1 MATDIAKAYVQII
14 PSAEGI
20 SGGIEKVLGGE
31 AQKAGVSSGKSFSSS
46 FGSAI
51 GTGLKVAGGA
61 AVTAAAGMA
70 ALGKSIVSNAKD
82 TAAYGDNVDKL
93 SQKIGI
99 SAEAFQ
105 EWDYVFSQN
114 GADIGILE
122 TGMKK
127 LSTTFSDAASGSDAA
142 IEKFNALGL
151 SLEDLSGMS
160 QEDMFGAVISAL
172 QEMPESAERTAIASD
187 LLGRSA
193 MELGPLLNQTAE
205 DTAAL
210 KDQAHDLGMIMSD
223 EDVKSAAAFTDS
235 MDNLSRAFAGAKNSI
250 TAELLP
256 GLTEITNGMANL
268 VAGNEGATEQLT
280 NGFSMLGQSI
290 SAAIPSVVSAVSS
303 LVQAIASV
311 APQMVS
317 TLGTAILDAL
327 PTLAASLGDLI
338 PQIVQT
344 IMQMLPQLA
353 QVGLQIITELANS
366 IADALPTLIPMA
378 VQIITQLIQTLIQ
391 NIPMLI
397 DAAVQLITG
406 LQQGILQ
413 AIPVLIQSIPQI
425 ITDLV
430 NALVEGIPLLIDGAI
445 QLVLGIVEALPDII
459 QALIAALP
467 QIITAI
473 VSALPT
479 LIPALIQGAIQLVVA
494 LVQNL
499 PQIIMALIQA
509 IPQIIMA
516 ILDAFGPIVEG
527 LGELFSQA
535 WEGIKNV
542 FSDVGGFFADRWN
555 EAKEGASVA
564 WEAIKEQASTSWE
577 ATKSVWSEVGSFFAD
592 RWNETTTG
600 AQTMWS
606 NVKSVFSVVG
616 NFFKTQFTNAFNN
629 VKNVWNK
636 IGDFFSGIWDSI
648 KNVFADA
655 GAKFMEIG
663 KNIVEGIKNGIA
675 GTWDAFKTWLSN
687 IFGDIVALAKKILG
701 IASPSK
707 VMAKEVGRWIPA
719 GIAEGIQ
726 DNMGVLNN
734 EIKKMSDE
742 AVLGTIQEANEIV
755 NSVNFVPDTSSIETG
770 NSVVINN
777 NIQVDGAT
785 DPEAW
790 TQTFISTLKREA
802 RMA

>member
-31 AQKAGVSSGKSFSSS
+31 ATKAGASSGKKFSSS
-46 FGSAI
+46 FGGAI

-70 ALGKSIVSNAKD
+70 ALGKSIVSNAKE

-127 LSTTFSDAASGSDAA
+127 LSTTFSDAAGGSKEAVA
-142 IEKFNALGL
+142 KFEALGL
-151 SLEDLSGMS
+151 SMEDLSGLS
-160 QEDMFGAVISAL
+160 QEDMFGKVIESL

-205 DTAAL
+205 DTEAL
-210 KDQAHDLGMIMSD
+210 KNQAHDLGMIMSD
-223 EDVKSAAAFTDS
+223 EGVKNAAAFTDS

-250 TAELLP
+250 TAEMLP

-280 NGFSMLGQSI
+280 NGFSMLGESI
-290 SAAIPSVVSAVSS
+290 SAAIPSVMDAVSS
-303 LVQAIASV
+303 LIQAIASV
-311 APQMVS
+311 APEMIS
-317 TLGTAILDAL
+317 TLGSSIMDAL
-327 PTLAASLGDLI
+327 PAIVSTLGDLI
-338 PQIVQT
+338 PQLVQT

-353 QVGLQIITELANS
+353 QVGFQIIGELATS
-366 IADALPTLIPMA
+366 IANALPTLIPMA
-378 VQIITQLIQTLIQ
+378 VEIITQLLQTLIE

-397 DAAVQLITG
+397 DAAVQIVQG
-406 LQQGILQ
+406 LADGILQ
-413 AIPVLIQSIPQI
+413 ALPVLIQ
-425 ITDLV
+425 
-430 NALVEGIPLLIDGAI
+430 
-445 QLVLGIVEALPDII
+445 
-459 QALIAALP
+459 ALP
-467 QIITAI
+467 QLVSSIIDALLAAI
-473 VSALPT
+473 PT
-479 LIPALIQGAIQLVVA
+479 LIQGAIQLVMMI
-494 LVQNL
+494 VQNL
-499 PQIIMALIQA
+499 PTIIQALIDAIPEIIVAIVEGLIEGIPMLIAGFIELFIAVAGAMPQIIQALIDA
-509 IPQIIMA
+509 IPQIIVA
-516 ILDAFGPIVEG
+516 IVTAFADLGPQLLAELQTSFASLGPVFQQLGDFAVEAWNSIKNAFSKAGTWFKTTFTTAVNGVKTAWNSITSFFKGIWDQIV
-527 LGELFSQA
+527 
-535 WEGIKNV
+535 NV
-542 FSDVGGFFADRWN
+542 FSNVG
-555 EAKEGASVA
+555 E
-564 WEAIKEQASTSWE
+564 
-577 ATKSVWSEVGSFFAD
+577 
-592 RWNETTTG
+592 
-600 AQTMWS
+600 
-606 NVKSVFSVVG
+606 
-616 NFFKTQFTNAFNN
+616 
-629 VKNVWNK
+629 
-636 IGDFFSGIWDSI
+636 
-648 KNVFADA
+648 
-655 GAKFMEIG
+655 KFMDIG
-663 KNIVEGIKNGIA
+663 KNIVDGLKNGIA
-675 GTWDAFKTWLSN
+675 GTWDAFKQWLTN
-687 IFGDIVALAKKILG
+687 LFGDLVALAKRILG

-707 VMAKEVGRWIPA
+707 VFAKQVGQWIPA
-719 GIAEGIQ
+719 GIAMGIQ
-726 DNMGVLNN
+726 NGMSVLND
-734 EIKKMSDE
+734 EIKKMSDD
-742 AVLGTIQEANEIV
+742 ALFGTIEESKDIF
-755 NSVNFVPDTSSIETG
+755 NSINYTPAAKEVAG